1 MSPVL
6 QEDGLSGFSM
16 GKKWSLGSLTEMT
29 VSGGMLLVFGVRSN
43 NWSDLRCSRRE
54 EAGSS
59 GLEPLVKK
67 EER

>member
-6 QEDGLSGFSM
+6 QEDGLSGFSIRVRS
-16 GKKWSLGSLTEMT
+16 GALTEMT

-59 GLEPLVKK
+59 GLEPLVKN